1 MNTDKAKGHMSE
13 KRSPEQLVEIL
24 GKLYAARRSAKGLL
38 GDKFAEQ
45 MKVFQ
50 GFIRAR
56 QAKDNCE
63 EMTASARIVAGLQKE
78 KPGSEVTQMYVLA
91 ALVEMIEP
99 SESSPSV

>member
-1 MNTDKAKGHMSE
+1 MSN
-13 KRSPEQLVEIL
+13 KRTPEQLVEIL
-24 GKLYAARRSAKGLL
+24 GKLYSARRGAKGLL

-56 QAKDNCE
+56 MAQDNCDD
-63 EMTASARIVAGLQKE
+63 MTAAARIVAGLQKE

-91 ALVEMIEP
+91 ALVEMVEP
-99 SESSPSV
+99 SEHVSNPC